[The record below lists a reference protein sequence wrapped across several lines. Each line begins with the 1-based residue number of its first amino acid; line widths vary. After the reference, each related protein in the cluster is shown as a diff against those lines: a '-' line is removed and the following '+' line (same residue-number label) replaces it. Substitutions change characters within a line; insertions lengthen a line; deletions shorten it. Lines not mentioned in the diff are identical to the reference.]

1 MSGSRCSGGGGV
13 DFSAAAREKGCE
25 SHARKSIEALC
36 SQTGVG
42 KRKGSVIVIFLL
54 GGWRER
60 SGSEE
65 SSSAWPV
72 SMLLYRPDG
81 FYGFGGLAVGCEDA
95 DDDASADGV

>member
-1 MSGSRCSGGGGV
+1 M
-13 DFSAAAREKGCE
+13 
-25 SHARKSIEALC
+25 
-36 SQTGVG
+36 
-42 KRKGSVIVIFLL
+42 IFPL
-54 GGWRER
+54 GGRRER